1 MCKAYRNWSQYLVIL
16 IAMNEQ
22 YTINGI
28 RLIYVLSN
36 FSKILPYIRILFSWL
51 SQSSYIFTSR
61 LVLQVIPL

>member
-28 RLIYVLSN
+28 RLIFVLSN